1 MLSVCLIGA
10 KWLTINPKRLQNQE
24 NNGNGFSLSSLL
36 FSPQQTRNLVPTFLQ
51 IRKYKINDNNEYKD
65 SMSMIY
71 DITMQVLI
79 ISIVKWKCAST
90 KLHFIR
96 SLLFLLI
103 NLLFVHCS
111 IKYSPPKASA
121 RAVTIA
127 IINADSSMDL
137 HWPQS
142 QQE

>member
-10 KWLTINPKRLQNQE
+10 KSLTINPKRLQHQE
-24 NNGNGFSLSSLL
+24 NNGNGFSLSSPL

-51 IRKYKINDNNEYKD
+51 IRKYKIKDDNEYKD

-71 DITMQVLI
+71 GITMQVLI

-90 KLHFIR
+90 KLHLIR

-127 IINADSSMDL
+127 IINADSSRDL

-142 QQE
+142 LQE